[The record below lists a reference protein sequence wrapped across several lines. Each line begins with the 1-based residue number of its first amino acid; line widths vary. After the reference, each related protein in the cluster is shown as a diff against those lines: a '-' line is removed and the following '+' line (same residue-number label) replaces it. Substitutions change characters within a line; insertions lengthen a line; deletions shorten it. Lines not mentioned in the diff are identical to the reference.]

1 MPNPN
6 LNIVEDRVK
15 NDDPKIKEINMMVA
29 RISSLTNFLTEIDQF
44 ERPFFFHKYPRLSKT
59 YMVLLM
65 VFVWSF
71 DPRYFLSYVIVFF
84 MTLFSFG
91 HKSIA
96 RRMDPILYNLFWKHP
111 NNYYRVSKHI
121 KLVSLYELER
131 DTETIKRAV
140 NEKAQNQ
147 AEV

>member
-1 MPNPN
+1 M
-6 LNIVEDRVK
+6 VEARTKLVK
-15 NDDPKIKEINMMVA
+15 PEVKDITLAAA
-29 RISSLTNFLTEIDQF
+29 RISSLTNFLVEIDQF

-65 VFVWSF
+65 VFVWTF

-96 RRMDPILYNLFWKHP
+96 RRTDPILYNLYWKHP
-111 NNYYRVSKHI
+111 NKYYRKSRYI
-121 KLVSLYELER
+121 KLVREFELER
-131 DTETIKRAV
+131 DTENIKKSCS
-140 NEKAQNQ
+140 EKIN
-147 AEV
+147 

>member
-1 MPNPN
+1 
-6 LNIVEDRVK
+6 
-15 NDDPKIKEINMMVA
+15 
-29 RISSLTNFLTEIDQF
+29 
-44 ERPFFFHKYPRLSKT
+44 
-59 YMVLLM
+59 MVLLM

-96 RRMDPILYNLFWKHP
+96 RRMDPILDNLFWKHP

-121 KLVSLYELER
+121 KLVRFFELER

-140 NEKAQNQ
+140 TEKA
-147 AEV
+147 